1 MSAIPFQ
8 TAKIVELHLLEP
20 VFFASR
26 ELSDTYYTEGAIGN
40 YALTYAFGLAN
51 SPYRLQGKQTGR
63 PTYKEDFASIKNTC
77 YILPASPK
85 DGRVTY
91 KFERFNALSE
101 REAAEKFIKD
111 AGLPH
116 VVKSASAKEIR
127 NWSNEQVGRRSGEK
141 LYNVLRN
148 PATIFPE
155 VGANRPILLVT
166 NPDIFYYATFFAY
179 NKLDRDNIANGFYTR
194 FATVI
199 FDEFHLYD
207 AKQLVGLLFYLAYYH
222 VFGFFKNQRKVV
234 LLTATPEP
242 ACEAALQS
250 LAKQGVKITRID
262 GEYKSDLSTDNL
274 NTVITTI
281 GSNPKPS
288 ESSNN
293 KNHEHQNSQ
302 LLPSQTAVNLELR
315 PKPDRRD
322 DLLQAI
328 VNEIVERIQEKPKEN
343 GAVILDSKDNIN
355 RLADL
360 LKQKGLEGKFGRI
373 TGSTPQLD
381 RKSAAQKQII
391 LATST
396 VDVGFNFERNVQT
409 KRQNL
414 DWLIFSARDR
424 AAFWQRL
431 GRVGRVLGKTQTDIP
446 SDAIAY
452 LPDTAWEQGLFS
464 SSLSS
469 SSSNTIGGREAL
481 KQTLETLPCLNKPFL
496 RAYWRSEAFLEIA
509 RPLLELENKFK
520 DLAGSEYIPQL
531 FNTLKDCLGGN
542 RTWDDYRWRM
552 KILLGGENIAKTPVK
567 DLKKDWK
574 YLPGGQAFV
583 KTFIKANFPDEWE
596 EFQASKKTLV
606 EYCGQNF
613 SETEY
618 AVNELKEFAEIWK
631 ASYSPLFKFR
641 DSLFET
647 LPIADPHGFL
657 LDESEETTSD
667 PIHILRYYE
676 FEERNEKIELT
687 ARAEN
692 IYELSFRLSYPDD
705 YQDFINVQL
714 NKLTAF
720 KNIQIIRK
728 LEGAIRPTPLL
739 AELEKDL
746 FPGVI
751 ICPRTNAAAI
761 YQLSKEG
768 ITSYPIT
775 VECDDVTK
783 DYTILPGLSGILAMA
798 MKFKQLRLPDDECF
812 IAG

>member
-1 MSAIPFQ
+1 MSDRNIFIQ
-8 TAKIVELHLLEP
+8 LEP
-20 VFFASR
+20 RSIAACESLPNR
-26 ELSDTYYTEGAIGN
+26 LSFMG
-40 YALTYAFGLAN
+40 
-51 SPYRLQGKQTGR
+51 
-63 PTYKEDFASIKNTC
+63 
-77 YILPASPK
+77 
-85 DGRVTY
+85 
-91 KFERFNALSE
+91 NALQHQVDVFEQSLNADIILDLAPTGTGKTKAGLTVLLHNPNQNAVYIAPTNALIQQQ
-101 REAAEKFIKD
+101 REAAEKFVKD

-116 VVKSASAKEIR
+116 VVKSASAKEIK
-127 NWSNEQVGRRSGEK
+127 NWSDDKVGKRSGEK

-155 VGANRPILLVT
+155 VGANKPILLVT

-179 NKLDRDNIANGFYTR
+179 NKLDRDNIASGFYTS

-242 ACEAALQS
+242 ACEAALES

-262 GEYKSDLSTDNL
+262 GE
-274 NTVITTI
+274 
-281 GSNPKPS
+281 
-288 ESSNN
+288 N
-293 KNHEHQNSQ
+293 KNTENQNSQ
-302 LLPSQTAVNLELR
+302 LLASQTAVNLELR

-322 DLLQAI
+322 DLLQVIA
-328 VNEIVERIQEKPKEN
+328 NQIVERIQKKPEQN

-360 LKQKGLEGKFGRI
+360 LKHKGFEDKFGRI

-381 RKSAAQKQII
+381 RKLAAQKQII

-396 VDVGFNFERNVQT
+396 VDVGFNFERNIQT

-452 LPDTAWEQGLFS
+452 LPNTAWEQGLSS
-464 SSLSS
+464 SSL
-469 SSSNTIGGREAL
+469 NPIKGREAL
-481 KQTLETLPCLNKPFL
+481 KKTLEKISCLDKPFL

-520 DLAGSEYIPQL
+520 GLAGSEYIPQL

-552 KILLGGENIAKTPVK
+552 KVLLGAENIAKTAVK
-567 DLKKDWK
+567 DLKKGWK
-574 YLPGGQAFV
+574 FLPGGQAFV
-583 KTFIKANFPDEWE
+583 KTFIKANFPDDWE
-596 EFQASKKTLV
+596 EFQAGNITLADY
-606 EYCGQNF
+606 EEIF
-613 SETEY
+613 SERDE
-618 AVNELKEFAEIWK
+618 AVNELKEFAQMWK

-641 DSLFET
+641 DSLFEN
-647 LPIADPHGFL
+647 LPIVDPHGFL
-657 LDESEETTSD
+657 LDESEQTILD
-667 PIHILRYYE
+667 PIHLLRYYE
-676 FEERNEKIELT
+676 FQKKDELIELT

-692 IYELSFRLSYPDD
+692 TYDLSFRLSYPYD
-705 YQDFINVQL
+705 YQDFINLEL

-728 LEGAIRPTPLL
+728 LEDAIRPTPLL

-746 FPGVI
+746 FPGII

-761 YQLSKEG
+761 YQLRKEG
-768 ITSYPIT
+768 IASYPIT

-783 DYTILPGLSGILAMA
+783 EYTILPGLSGILAIA